1 MNVTHALVC
10 GLSGSR
16 AVCPVLM
23 RSASCMYPL
32 MSVLPKF
39 RTVNY
44 RTIKRVSWTG
54 TPCSFCDLSMKV
66 LSVSYTVHIPFVH
79 YTSVIRMLVG
89 HSLSVTCL
97 VRMHSLRLPR
107 RHSPPLRRL
116 LSLDKHFLHSFCP
129 LPLSVDMWCTIT
141 FFRWYVTAP

>member
-16 AVCPVLM
+16 VVCPVLM
-23 RSASCMYPL
+23 RSACMYPLIML

-44 RTIKRVSWTG
+44 RTSKRVSWMG
-54 TPCSFCDLSMKV
+54 TPCSFCDRSMNV
-66 LSVSYTVHIPFVH
+66 LSVSYTVHIPFVG

-97 VRMHSLRLPR
+97 VRMHSLRLP
-107 RHSPPLRRL
+107 P
-116 LSLDKHFLHSFCP
+116 SLDKHFLHFFCP
-129 LPLSVDMWCTIT
+129 LPLSVDM
-141 FFRWYVTAP
+141 